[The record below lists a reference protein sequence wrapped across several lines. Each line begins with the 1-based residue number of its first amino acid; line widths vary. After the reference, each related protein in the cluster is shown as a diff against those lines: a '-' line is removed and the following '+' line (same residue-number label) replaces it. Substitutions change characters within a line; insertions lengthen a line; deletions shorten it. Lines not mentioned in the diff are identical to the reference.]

1 MVAIVL
7 NKRNVKMHES
17 KLMEL
22 MENIDIFTII
32 TGHFNLH
39 FTLTGKSKKERKYFR
54 ISKI

>member
-1 MVAIVL
+1 MVVIVL
-7 NKRNVKMHES
+7 NKRTVKTHES

-22 MENIDIFTII
+22 MENMDIFTII

-39 FTLTGKSKKERKYFR
+39 FTLTGKSKKEGKYFR